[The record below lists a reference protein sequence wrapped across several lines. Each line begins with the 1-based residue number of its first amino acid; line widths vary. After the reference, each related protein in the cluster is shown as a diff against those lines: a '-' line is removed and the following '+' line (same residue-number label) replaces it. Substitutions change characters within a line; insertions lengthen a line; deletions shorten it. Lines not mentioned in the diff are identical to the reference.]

1 MKTEVHLTPETEEE
15 VELLERLAEVREFG
29 LKETDL
35 DRSSVAG
42 LFAQMS
48 AGIAGQEDDP
58 TENPDGAF
66 ECPECGQSATDAT
79 GGSLGEDPQVIPC
92 GCETSWSDLPADLYL
107 DD

>member
-15 VELLERLAEVREFG
+15 VELLERLAEVREFA
-29 LKETDL
+29 LEETNL
-35 DRSSVAG
+35 ERSSVAG

-58 TENPDGAF
+58 QEMPEDAF
-66 ECPECGQSATDAT
+66 ECPECGQPATDAG
-79 GGSLGEDPQVIPC
+79 GGSLGDDPQVIPC
-92 GCETSWSDLPADLYL
+92 GCETSWDKLPADLYL